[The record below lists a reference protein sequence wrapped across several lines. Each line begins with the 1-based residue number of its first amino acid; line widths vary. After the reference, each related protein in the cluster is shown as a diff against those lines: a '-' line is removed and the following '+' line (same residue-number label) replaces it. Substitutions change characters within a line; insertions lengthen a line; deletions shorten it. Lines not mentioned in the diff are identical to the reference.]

1 MVPPDGW
8 TLGPIMRE
16 VARVAAAGVMEE
28 DTEEEDTKEED
39 MKEAPAVEARV
50 DSVEGISLV
59 DRMLERVDMACGGD
73 ERRMPTP
80 IIILHS
86 NIRHSYISDL
96 QY

>member
-1 MVPPDGW
+1 
-8 TLGPIMRE
+8 MRE
-16 VARVAAAGVMEE
+16 AARVAAAGVTEE

-39 MKEAPAVEARV
+39 TKEAPAVEARV
-50 DSVEGISLV
+50 DSVEGIS
-59 DRMLERVDMACGGD
+59 DRMLERADMACGGD
-73 ERRMPTP
+73 ERRLPIP